1 MNPFSEALQL
11 AISLEY
17 RFRALQGEGN
27 RPYKQLHL
35 RKAEALMAMVIVELR
50 FAELAGKDGR

>member
-1 MNPFSEALQL
+1 MSPFTEALQQ

-17 RFRALQGEGN
+17 KFRALQGEHN
-27 RPYKQLHL
+27 PPYKQLHL